1 MQWSPKHWGYWTL
14 EGRELLNHPCFG
26 ADSFDR
32 AMQLSNKSEIYPQ
45 QMVGFMER
53 TIINHWMLGYPM
65 TLKQSRNCYVCFS
78 EIVFVETWL
87 MLAGLGYHGGNSI
100 GNGVKLCSYALLE
113 HSLRSLQLL
122 CSDGCRFPIQRFS
135 LQVYSALFFILKD
148 EPGNILVLAEA
159 PRGCCGC
166 WGVRRIWR
174 YLYSPSASTATSL
187 CSELFQS
194 PL

>member
-1 MQWSPKHWGYWTL
+1 
-14 EGRELLNHPCFG
+14 
-26 ADSFDR
+26 
-32 AMQLSNKSEIYPQ
+32 
-45 QMVGFMER
+45 MVATRLVMG
-53 TIINHWMLGYPM
+53 
-65 TLKQSRNCYVCFS
+65 S
-78 EIVFVETWL
+78 
-87 MLAGLGYHGGNSI
+87 
-100 GNGVKLCSYALLE
+100 SYALLE

-148 EPGNILVLAEA
+148 ESSGQHMVVLAEA

-166 WGVRRIWR
+166 LGVRRICR
-174 YLYSPSASTATSL
+174 YLYSPTASTATSL